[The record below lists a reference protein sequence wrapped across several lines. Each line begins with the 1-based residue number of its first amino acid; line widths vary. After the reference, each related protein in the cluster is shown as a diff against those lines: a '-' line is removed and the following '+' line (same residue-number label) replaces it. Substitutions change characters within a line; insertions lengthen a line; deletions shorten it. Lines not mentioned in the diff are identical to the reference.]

1 MTQTNRVRI
10 TLALVNGMKPG
21 DTFHDTELKGFGARC
36 QLKGVSYCGFR
47 RCRPG
52 IPIEAGH
59 LFRSKSATLSG
70 DVGHPSGLVLSCRR
84 G

>member
-1 MTQTNRVRI
+1 MISTAAKMSI
-10 TLALVNGMKPG
+10 
-21 DTFHDTELKGFGARC
+21 GFGPGTFNDLFVWVRA
-36 QLKGVSYCGFR
+36 KGYEQDRNFQRFHHTCGFR

-59 LFRSKSATLSG
+59 LFRSKSATHSG